1 MIGSKIRELRK
12 KNNLTLDE
20 LEKRLNAKYPNTVNF
35 NKGKLSKWENNKDE
49 PRLGSVA
56 ILADFFGVSVDYFM
70 DKQINNDKSKIQVIY
85 DQLVPARQDNVM
97 NYAENQLHEQENN
110 IISIS
115 DDRNRI
121 IAHVEGV
128 VAAGLGSYQEE
139 NLHMEVNL
147 IEDEV
152 PDKYDTIA
160 QVVGDSMEPLIRN
173 DDLLFIEVTS
183 QVEINSIGIF
193 QINGKNFVKKL
204 KRDYDGRWYLQSL
217 NNNYEEIHLSE
228 NDDIRTI
235 GEVVGVYREN

>member
-85 DQLVPARQDNVM
+85 DQLVPTRQENVM